1 MQIIFI
7 VEINEG
13 EKKDDN
19 YVSKFE
25 MKFKDEESKKRS
37 DKNYSNNE
45 NQ

>member
-1 MQIIFI
+1 M
-7 VEINEG
+7 ENNEG

-37 DKNYSNNE
+37 DKNNSYNDIQQYRN
-45 NQ
+45 